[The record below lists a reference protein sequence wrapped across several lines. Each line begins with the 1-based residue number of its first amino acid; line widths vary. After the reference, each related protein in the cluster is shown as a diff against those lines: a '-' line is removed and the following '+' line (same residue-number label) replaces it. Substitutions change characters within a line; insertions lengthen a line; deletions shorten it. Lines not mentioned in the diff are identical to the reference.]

1 MKEKAGH
8 DTVFDMRSGRV
19 FFANGKPDG
28 NP

>member
-8 DTVFDMRSGRV
+8 DTVFGMRSGRV

>member
-1 MKEKAGH
+1 MNEKAGH
-8 DTVFDMRSGRV
+8 DTVFGMRSGRV